1 MTALDLLPE
10 FQKEVRALIDSLI
23 DNYKA
28 RYPKDSLGSE
38 AAYRYLRENYDIR
51 YRMNTIGK
59 VLISRAHGLPE
70 FDTLT
75 GRMRGCVLME
85 TLRFRSALG
94 ILS

>member
-10 FQKEVRALIDSLI
+10 FQQEVRALIDGLI
-23 DNYKA
+23 ETYKA

-38 AAYRYLRENYDIR
+38 EAYRYLRENYDVR
-51 YRMNTIGK
+51 YRMNSIGRILVSK
-59 VLISRAHGLPE
+59 AQGLPK
-70 FDTLT
+70 FDALT
-75 GRMRGCVLME
+75 GKMRGCVLME

>member
-10 FQKEVRALIDSLI
+10 FQREVRALIDSLI

-28 RYPKDSLGSE
+28 RYPEDNLGSE
-38 AAYRYLRENYDIR
+38 KAYRYLRENYDVR
-51 YRMNTIGK
+51 YRMNSIGRM
-59 VLISRAHGLPE
+59 LISKAQGLPE

-75 GRMRGCVLME
+75 GRMRGCVLTE
-85 TLRFRSALG
+85 TLRFRNALG